1 MKAKAIMV
9 MEEQIAQ
16 SVLSACMQGATLILR
31 VSGKAANILASAT
44 STSISKIGKTTKD
57 TLRQGRES
65 VVKLT
70 KKTGGDLHFTES
82 LSREDMRSV
91 RAQLHKYG
99 LQYGI
104 EKNADAGKYYIVFK
118 GTDADMV
125 KHSLERAL
133 DKVGGKVAVEPVV
146 VPKQS
151 VGINKTA
158 EDVAIMKASDLM
170 PETVPAGGP
179 QFTMKFT
186 TVEWDRDTKIISDNL
201 TKLGIPYT
209 MTDAENEIKNFA
221 FPQSCS
227 PAVKQFIDTYSQSV
241 PGFTTNR
248 VVNYDQLGTKA
259 TAPEQAEPAKGKTPE
274 APAPRR
280 KKTVEDVRRE
290 IKHDT
295 DQRIAHARGEAPM
308 KTASKTRTR

>member
-1 MKAKAIMV
+1 MV

-16 SVLSACMQGATLILR
+16 SVLSAVMQGATLILR
-31 VSGKAANILASAT
+31 ISERAAKLLGSAT
-44 STSISKIGKTTKD
+44 STAITAVGKTTKD

-70 KKTGGDLHFTES
+70 KKSGGDLHFTEQ
-82 LSREDMRSV
+82 LSREDMRAV
-91 RAQLHKYG
+91 RAQLHGYG
-99 LQYGI
+99 VHYGI
-104 EKNADAGKYYIVFK
+104 EKNTDTGRYYLVFK
-118 GTDADMV
+118 GLDADMV
-125 KHSLERAL
+125 KHALERAL
-133 DKVGGKVAVEPVV
+133 DKVDGKVAVGPVV
-146 VPKQS
+146 VPEQS
-151 VGINKTA
+151 IGVNEKA
-158 EDVAIMKASDLM
+158 EDVAITKASDLV
-170 PETVPAGGP
+170 PEAIHGDDP
-179 QFTMKFT
+179 QFTMRFT
-186 TVEWDRDTKIISDNL
+186 TVQWDREARLVSDNL

-259 TAPEQAEPAKGKTPE
+259 TATEQAEPAKGKTPD

-280 KKTVEDVRRE
+280 KKTAEDVRRE
-290 IKHDT
+290 IKRNT
-295 DQRIAHARGEAPM
+295 DQRIAHASGEAPV